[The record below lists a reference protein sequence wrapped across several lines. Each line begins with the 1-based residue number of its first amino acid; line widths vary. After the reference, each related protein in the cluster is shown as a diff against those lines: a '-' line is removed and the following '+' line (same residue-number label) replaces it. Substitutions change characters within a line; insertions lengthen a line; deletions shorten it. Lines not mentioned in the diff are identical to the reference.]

1 MLLLPKTKR
10 PQKIIQ
16 PATYLLL
23 EHSVIQKCQP
33 NNSFIPS
40 PLVEAIHAMVDS
52 LRKEDDL
59 EHCLEIS
66 EGRLEKLKE
75 TI

>member
-1 MLLLPKTKR
+1 
-10 PQKIIQ
+10 
-16 PATYLLL
+16 
-23 EHSVIQKCQP
+23 
-33 NNSFIPS
+33 
-40 PLVEAIHAMVDS
+40 VEAIHAMVDS